1 MIIVDDKYRQKLVQ
15 LLMKTIMYGWSY
27 VVKKLGNEIVARA
40 RGLDRDEI
48 RFKTWIASCAR
59 KDGHY
64 DDTEGRLREERSDNG
79 VTWQSRG

>member
-1 MIIVDDKYRQKLVQ
+1 
-15 LLMKTIMYGWSY
+15 MKTIMYGWSY
-27 VVKKLGNEIVARA
+27 VVKKLGNEIAARA

-48 RFKTWIASCAR
+48 RFKTWIASCARKDGREGQRGLLRAAR